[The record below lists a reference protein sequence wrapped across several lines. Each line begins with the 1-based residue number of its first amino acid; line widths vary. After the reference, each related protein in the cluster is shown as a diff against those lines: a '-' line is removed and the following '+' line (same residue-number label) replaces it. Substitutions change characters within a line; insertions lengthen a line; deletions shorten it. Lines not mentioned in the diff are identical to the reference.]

1 MQPTGPDTFVDQQLA
16 AAQALCRAGQ
26 FERAMSQF
34 GRIIALAPWRV
45 EPYVGCGNIC
55 LDIGRFDEA
64 LSWFERARGMA
75 PSLPPVIEGAGLALL
90 ALGRPA
96 EALAA
101 FETLQTIAPKSDVA
115 FHSAGE
121 ALKQLGRLAEARAAL
136 ERAAALAPDCAGH
149 HYALAQIGRFN
160 DNDPRLT
167 SLEKLSHKASSL
179 SEPDRCELY
188 FALAKAYDDLGRHAE
203 AFDHWQKANAIK
215 RRHVA
220 YDEAMFLG
228 ILRDLEDAFTPTVVA
243 SRRGAGDPSEVP
255 VFVVGMPR
263 SGTTLV
269 EQIIASHRQAFGD
282 GERMYLHLLLGE
294 GLAGAQFPADFS
306 AVSNE
311 ALRQMGSRYVTRLKG
326 DAAGAA
332 RIVDKLTA
340 NFMLC
345 GLIHLILPNAKIIH
359 VRRDPLDTCF
369 SCFANLFSQSI
380 DYSYDLGELGRYYRA
395 YEALMA
401 HWHRV
406 LPEGTIL
413 DVAYEVLVSDFANE
427 ARRIVAHTGLAW
439 DEACL
444 SFHRNKRVVHT
455 LSATQVRQPVY
466 RSAIGRAAPYAF
478 WLEPLRRALAGT

>member
-1 MQPTGPDTFVDQQLA
+1 ML
-16 AAQALCRAGQ
+16 
-26 FERAMSQF
+26 
-34 GRIIALAPWRV
+34 
-45 EPYVGCGNIC
+45 
-55 LDIGRFDEA
+55 
-64 LSWFERARGMA
+64 
-75 PSLPPVIEGAGLALL
+75 EGTGLALL

-101 FETLQTIAPKSDVA
+101 FEKLKSVEPRSHTA
-115 FHSAGE
+115 FHGVGE
-121 ALKQLGRLAEARAAL
+121 ALKQLGRLEEARCAL
-136 ERAAALAPDCAGH
+136 ERAVALAPDVAGH
-149 HYALAQIGRFN
+149 QYVLAQIARFV
-160 DNDPRLT
+160 DDDPRLAG
-167 SLEKLSHKASSL
+167 LERLASKAGSL

-203 AFDHWQKANAIK
+203 AFEHWQKANAIK

-228 ILRDLEDAFTPTVVA
+228 ILRDIADAFTPAVVA
-243 SRRGAGDPSEVP
+243 SRRGVGDPSDVP

-294 GLAGAQFPADFS
+294 GLAGTQFPADFS
-306 AVSNE
+306 EVSNE
-311 ALRQMGSRYVTRLKG
+311 ALRRMGSHYVARLKS
-326 DAAGAA
+326 DAPEAA

-395 YEALMA
+395 YEAVMA

-455 LSATQVRQPVY
+455 LSAAQVRQPLY
-466 RSAIGRAAPYAF
+466 RSAVGRAAPYAF
-478 WLEPLRRALAGT
+478 WLEPLRRALAGV